1 MVGIGLDFGT
11 TNSTLAVFD
20 GKNMSYVEIDRLAAN
35 PYVMP
40 TALYLDRNFMPTIGT
55 EAIIQYLREN
65 EGRQIR
71 LSKEELGEVE
81 ISYGE
86 LGMHQVAIH
95 ANVDRDM
102 PGMLFHGL
110 KRWLGDNKLEYI
122 KVLEKDY
129 KTIALIT
136 PILEHI
142 KLAAEKKMG
151 KSLDSVHIGRPI
163 HFEGESGDANAI
175 ALQRLTEASRN
186 AGLSGSCFYP
196 EPLGA
201 SLSYLQNYGSKSEDI
216 VLTFDFGGGT
226 LDLSLICKEAEGF
239 EILAT
244 HGVPIGGVKIDQ
256 EIFDPIIFPK
266 LGKGSMVRSDIL
278 SSSKELTFG
287 FYKFIADLLNW
298 KNTHR
303 LNTIENIKLI
313 ERGIANSDRN
323 AARRLRRLKTLIQT
337 NSSYYVHK
345 AIEDAKIRLSDKEST
360 LIDIEDIALSVM
372 LTRDVF
378 EDIIKEIMLELG
390 KCVDVLLEKAGI
402 NAGDVDIVIRTGG
415 SSLIPLV
422 KKDLES
428 RFPGKVVE
436 YDVFK
441 SIAAGLA
448 IANFYGYEYSPD

>member
-11 TNSTLAVFD
+11 TNSTLAIFD
-20 GKNMSYVEIDRLAAN
+20 GKNISYVEIDRFAPN

-40 TALYLDRNFMPTIGT
+40 TALYLDRDYVPTIGT
-55 EAIIQYLREN
+55 EAIIRYLREN
-65 EGRQIR
+65 EGRRIR
-71 LSKEELGEVE
+71 LSKEELGEVR

-86 LGMHQVAIH
+86 LGMFHVAVH

-110 KRWLGDNKLEYI
+110 KRWLGDNKLENI
-122 KVLEKDY
+122 KVLNKDY
-129 KTIALIT
+129 RTVALIT

-142 KLAAEKKMG
+142 KLVAEEKMG
-151 KSLDSVHIGRPI
+151 KPLDSVHLGRPI
-163 HFEGESGDANAI
+163 HFGGESEDANMI
-175 ALQRLTEASRN
+175 ALERLAEASRN
-186 AGLSGSCFYP
+186 AGFSGSCFYP

-201 SLSYLQNYGSKSEDI
+201 SLSYLRNYESKAGDI
-216 VLTFDFGGGT
+216 ILTFDFGGGT
-226 LDLSLICKEAEGF
+226 LDLSLIWKEEDGF

-256 EIFDPIIFPK
+256 EIFDPIIFPR
-266 LGKGSMVRSDIL
+266 LGKGSMVRSSVL

-287 FYKFIADLLNW
+287 FYRFIEDLLNW

-303 LNTIENIKLI
+303 LNTTENIRLI
-313 ERGIANSDRN
+313 DWSIANSDR
-323 AARRLRRLKTLIQT
+323 AVARRLMRLKTLIRT
-337 NSSYYVHK
+337 NSSYQVHK
-345 AIEDAKIRLSDKEST
+345 AIEDAKIKLSEKEST
-360 LIDIEDIALSVM
+360 LIDIEEIALSVM
-372 LTRDVF
+372 FTRDVF
-378 EDIIKEIMLELG
+378 EDIISEIMIELG
-390 KCVDVLLEKAGI
+390 KCVDILLEKAGI
-402 NAGDVDIVIRTGG
+402 NTEDVDIVVRTGG

-422 KKDLES
+422 KRELES

-448 IANFYGYEYSPD
+448 IANYYGYEYSPN